1 MSKIVIWTVT
11 PGLTERGNSYII
23 KSPRS
28 REVSG
33 VLYLQSALAGV
44 ISTFGYLLARQ
55 PFISGVE
62 ALVLR
67 NGNFRTV
74 SGQEWSSTKRDLPC
88 AVRLLGLS

>member
-1 MSKIVIWTVT
+1 MRIIQVN
-11 PGLTERGNSYII
+11 PRLTEATYSYII

-28 REVSG
+28 WEVSG

-44 ISTFGYLLARQ
+44 ISAFGHLLVEL
-55 PFISGVE
+55 PFVSGVE

-74 SGQEWSSTKRDLPC
+74 SGQEWSSTKRDLSC
-88 AVRLLGLS
+88 AVRLPGLS